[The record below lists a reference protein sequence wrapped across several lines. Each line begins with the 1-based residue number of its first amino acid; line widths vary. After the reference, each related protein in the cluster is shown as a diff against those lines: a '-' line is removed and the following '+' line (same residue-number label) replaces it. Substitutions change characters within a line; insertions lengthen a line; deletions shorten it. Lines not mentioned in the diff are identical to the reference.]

1 MAMSWVKSDS
11 GISLRL
17 YRRSRYLQVEGN
29 SIPQQKPGE
38 LQSRSNQASVT
49 YIHVQYLD
57 VTYIHVQYLD
67 VEAGGESV
75 EQTTSKGDNAVCD
88 MVLFSASFYV
98 FRLFTRSSCVL
109 SIGERWF
116 IPAVMHLSSH
126 ILETAVH
133 EELGHQGFIAA
144 WDNCHRPVE

>member
-17 YRRSRYLQVEGN
+17 YRGSRYLKVEGN

-57 VTYIHVQYLD
+57 V
-67 VEAGGESV
+67 EAGGESV
-75 EQTTSKGDNAVCD
+75 EQTTSKGDNGVCD
-88 MVLFSASFYV
+88 MVLFSARFYV
-98 FRLFTRSSCVL
+98 FPLFTRSSCVL

-133 EELGHQGFIAA
+133 EELGHQDFIAA
-144 WDNCHRPVE
+144 WDNCHRPRE